1 MSHTVP
7 TRLQDT
13 VTLNNGVQMPWFG
26 LGVFKV
32 EEGSEVIDSVKNAI
46 KNGYRSIDTAAIYKN
61 EEGVGQAIAESI
73 REYSVPREDLFITSK
88 VWNADQGFQT
98 TLDAFDL
105 SLKKLGLDY
114 LDLYLV
120 HWPVKGKYK
129 ETWKALEQIYK
140 SGKVRAIGVSNFH
153 VHHLEDILADAEV
166 VPAVDQV
173 ELHPY
178 LSQVGLRDFA
188 RSKGIQI
195 EAWSPL
201 GQGLVLKDPVIEAL
215 ASKHGKSPAQIVLRW
230 NLQSGI
236 VTIPKSVQESRIIAN
251 ADIFGFELSAEDMK
265 AIDELNQDRR
275 VGPDPDNFNF

>member
-1 MSHTVP
+1 MSHAVP
-7 TRLQDT
+7 VRLQDT

-32 EEGSEVIDSVKNAI
+32 QEGREVIDSVKIAI
-46 KNGYRSIDTAAIYKN
+46 KNGYRSIDTAAVYKN

-73 REYSVPREDLFITSK
+73 REYSVAREELFITSK
-88 VWNADQGFQT
+88 VWNSDQGFQT

-153 VHHLEDILADAEV
+153 VHHLEDILADAEF

-178 LSQVGLRDFA
+178 LSQVGLRDFT

-236 VTIPKSVQESRIIAN
+236 VTIPKSVQESRIVSN
-251 ADIFGFELSAEDMK
+251 ADIFNFELSPEDMK

-275 VGPDPDNFNF
+275 VGSDPDNFNF

>member
-1 MSHTVP
+1 MSPTVAQH
-7 TRLQDT
+7 LQDS
-13 VTLNNGVQMPWFG
+13 VKLNNGVQMPWFG

-32 EEGSEVIDSVKNAI
+32 QEGREVIDSVKTAI
-46 KNGYRSIDTAAIYKN
+46 KHGYRSIDTAAVYKN
-61 EEGVGQAIAESI
+61 EEGVGQALAEAI
-73 REYSVPREDLFITSK
+73 QQYSVPREDIFVTSK

-129 ETWKALEQIYK
+129 ETWKALEQLYK

-153 VHHLEDILADAEV
+153 VHHLEDILEDAEFI
-166 VPAVDQV
+166 PAVDQV

-178 LSQVGLRDFA
+178 LSQVELREYA
-188 RSKGIQI
+188 QAKGIQI

-201 GQGLVLKDPVIEAL
+201 AQGRVLNDAVIQSL
-215 ASKHGKSPAQIVLRW
+215 AAKYGRTTAQIVLRW

-236 VTIPKSVQESRIIAN
+236 VTIPKSIQEPRIIQN
-251 ADIFGFELSAEDMK
+251 ADLFGFELSAEDMSL
-265 AIDELNQDRR
+265 IDNLNKNER
-275 VGPDPDNFNF
+275 VGADPDNFNF

>member
-1 MSHTVP
+1 MSDSTPDH
-7 TRLQDT
+7 LQDK

-32 EEGSEVIDSVKNAI
+32 QEGREVIDSVKAAI
-46 KNGYRSIDTAAIYKN
+46 KNGYRSIDTAAVYRN
-61 EEGVGQAIAESI
+61 EEGVGQAIADAI
-73 REYSVPREDLFITSK
+73 REYSVPREELFITSK
-88 VWNADQGFQT
+88 VWNADQGRQT

-120 HWPVKGKYK
+120 HWPVKGKYT
-129 ETWKALEQIYK
+129 ETWKTLEQIYK
-140 SGKVRAIGVSNFH
+140 TGKVRAIGVSNFH

-166 VPAVDQV
+166 VPAIDQV

-178 LSQVGLRDFA
+178 LSQVELRDYT

-201 GQGLVLKDPVIEAL
+201 GQGVVLKDPIIDSISA
-215 ASKHGKSPAQIVLRW
+215 KYGKTPAQIVLRW

-236 VTIPKSVQESRIIAN
+236 VTIPKSIQEPRIIENAN
-251 ADIFGFELSAEDMK
+251 IFDFELSTDDIET
-265 AIDELNQDRR
+265 IDGLNRNER
-275 VGPDPDNFNF
+275 VGADPDNFNF